1 MRQDRARDVPQVSA
15 MGLGAVLFEAPGA
28 FDLASQRRVWALA
41 RMVEAWPEV
50 LEAAPGMTN
59 LLVVLRTPPRD
70 PGALERRLV
79 AAWDE
84 ARPLD
89 VAGRRFVF
97 PVTYGGE
104 EGPDLDHMARE
115 TGLAREDVVAIHAG
129 RDYTVFALGSHPG
142 YGYLG
147 TVDARLFIPRRR
159 VPRLSV
165 PAGSVSIGGWQTG
178 ASASAGP
185 SGWHTIGRTPQRFF
199 DPASDDPVLLR
210 PGDRIRFEPAAI
222 LP

>member
-1 MRQDRARDVPQVSA
+1 MRRDRERDTPHVSP

-28 FDLASQRRVWALA
+28 FDLEHQRRIWALA
-41 RMVEAWPEV
+41 HAVEQWPQV

-59 LLVVLRTPPRD
+59 LLISFRAPPRD
-70 PGALERRLV
+70 LGRIEQALL
-79 AAWDE
+79 AAWAE
-84 ARPLD
+84 ATPVESPGRLFEIP
-89 VAGRRFVF
+89 VA
-97 PVTYGGE
+97 YGGD
-104 EGPDLDHMARE
+104 EGPDLDHMAQE
-115 TGLAREDVVAIHAG
+115 TGLTRDAVVAIHAG

-147 TVDARLFIPRRR
+147 IVDPRLFIPRRQ

-178 ASASAGP
+178 ASASDGP
-185 SGWHTIGRTPQRFF
+185 SGWHTIGRTMQRFF
-199 DPASDDPVLLR
+199 VPHSDTPVLLS
-210 PGDRIRFEPAAI
+210 PGDRIRFVVTAV